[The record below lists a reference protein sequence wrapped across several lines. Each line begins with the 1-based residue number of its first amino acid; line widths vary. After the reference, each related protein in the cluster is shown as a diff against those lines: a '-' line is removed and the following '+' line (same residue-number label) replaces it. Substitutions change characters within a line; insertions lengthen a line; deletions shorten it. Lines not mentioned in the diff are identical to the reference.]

1 MADRVDYLDTIL
13 SDHPDALDLIETP
26 DFQRWIESRPASDY
40 VAIYG
45 NRRGAGGD
53 AMTVIAILGDY
64 KRSKGLKVWTRQEIA
79 ALTAE
84 EYEKLESEIDEAMT
98 EGRIVS
104 RSA

>member
-13 SDHPDALDLIETP
+13 SVHPDALDLIEAP
-26 DFQRWIESRPASDY
+26 DFQRWIESRPASEY

-53 AMTVIAILGDY
+53 AMTVIAILDDY
-64 KRSKGLKVWTRQEIA
+64 KRSQGLKVWTRQEIA

-98 EGRIVS
+98 EGRI
-104 RSA
+104 A